1 MDLSGPTSRG
11 SEGKGREKKGD
22 GRGVKEEG

>member
-11 SEGKGREKKGD
+11 SEGKGREEKWD
-22 GRGVKEEG
+22 GRGVKGKG